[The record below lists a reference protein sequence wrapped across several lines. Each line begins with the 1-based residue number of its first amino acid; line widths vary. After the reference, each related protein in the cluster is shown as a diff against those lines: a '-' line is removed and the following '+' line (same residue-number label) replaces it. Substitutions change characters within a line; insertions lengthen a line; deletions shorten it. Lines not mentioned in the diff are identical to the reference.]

1 MFRAPYTY
9 LNKTPRIWQERTTQ
23 LVKKETRSKDSA
35 GDTNMCQKHCW
46 LMSCFD
52 WCGGHWLLQ
61 LQYTFLKV
69 PDESIPIQ
77 VLVSARDVY
86 CYQNSKQYISSIH
99 CFDTRYVSSILI
111 SSKYQDKFQ
120 PDDWSTQASFYYVHN
135 LERFSSS
142 PKWHPESVWSGMG
155 CRFWSKT
162 LNFSL
167 FWPNLS
173 VRKVERYDIDTL
185 ASTILVI
192 V

>member
-111 SSKYQDKFQ
+111 SSKYQDKQ
-120 PDDWSTQASFYYVHN
+120 VAVLMTGPPKPRSIMCTTLKDSRLAQNGTQSQF
-135 LERFSSS
+135 
-142 PKWHPESVWSGMG
+142 G
-155 CRFWSKT
+155 
-162 LNFSL
+162 
-167 FWPNLS
+167 
-173 VRKVERYDIDTL
+173 VEWV
-185 ASTILVI
+185 AFFGQKH
-192 V
+192 